1 MKRMLLVA
9 VLALVVASGCGSAL
23 KQAGGAVGGASARY
37 YEVKNLGGKTSLDR
51 FTTVGVETFD
61 TSPMLGAVP
70 SSLAGLVQTA
80 VVKRLV
86 ETKMFSSA
94 ARGAPTRGGLLIR
107 GKFVDFDSG
116 GSSLRAVGFGVNPFL
131 TAQIQVIDT
140 SSNRVLG
147 VAMVTGIV
155 KSIVRTGPSELADGV
170 GKAVKGLVERH
181 HTKRAE

>member
-23 KQAGGAVGGASARY
+23 KQAGGAVVGASARY

-51 FTTVGVETFD
+51 FTTVGVERFD

-80 VVKRLV
+80 IVKRLAA
-86 ETKMFSSA
+86 TKMFGRA

-107 GKFVDFDSG
+107 GKFVDFDPG

-140 SSNRVLG
+140 RSNRVLG

-170 GKAVKGLVERH
+170 GKAVKGLVEQH
-181 HTKRAE
+181 HTKRAR